1 MNVNR
6 SLLVLV
12 AAGSLLLPAC
22 RTKPD
27 SVLADAG
34 KRKDFIEALV
44 SNPASRQEVIDR
56 LLGPP
61 NDRSAVFDRIL
72 KDEAAAG
79 DLIAKVLAADRGKAI
94 IASKVAADNGGA
106 KTFIRML
113 MLTGVMGESMTQKQ
127 ADAFGLG
134 DAFSFGN
141 QRRTMI
147 DLRKVG
153 ALIEEF
159 AKQRHGQYPVCDDFG
174 AVESCLGRKMPSG
187 VFEGLRTRDAW
198 GRSFQYHS
206 DREGKEYILVSY
218 ATDGLYDELGKVGP
232 TNSFD
237 CDIVFSNGDFIQW
250 PGYMR
255 KNDIR

>member
-1 MNVNR
+1 MNRNR
-6 SLLVLV
+6 FLLVLV
-12 AAGSLLLPAC
+12 AAAWLLLPAC

-34 KRKDFIEALV
+34 KRKEFIDALV
-44 SNPASRQEVIDR
+44 SNTSSRQEVIDR

-61 NDRSAVFDRIL
+61 ADRAAVFDRIL
-72 KDEAAAG
+72 KDESVAG
-79 DLIAKVLAADRGKAI
+79 DLIASVLAVDRGKAI
-94 IASKVAADNGGA
+94 VASKVAADNGGA

-113 MLTGVMGESMTQKQ
+113 MLTGVMGESMNQKQ
-127 ADAFGLG
+127 AEAYGLG
-134 DAFSFGN
+134 DAFAYGN
-141 QRRTMI
+141 QRRTML

-153 ALIEEF
+153 TLIEQF
-159 AKQRHGQYPVCDDFG
+159 AKQRQGLYPVCDDFA
-174 AVESCLGRKMPSG
+174 AVESCLGRKMPAG
-187 VFEGLRTRDAW
+187 TFEALRTRDAW

-206 DREGKEYILVSY
+206 DREGREYILVSY
-218 ATDGLYDELGKVGP
+218 ANDGLYDELGKVGP

-255 KNDIR
+255 KNEVR